1 MILLG
6 LGSNLESSFG
16 DRFKNLE
23 LAIKYLSEK
32 DVQIIKKSSFY
43 ETPSYPDKKK
53 PKYINMVISV
63 NTELNPVELAS
74 VIISVEEKLE
84 RKRKK
89 KNDPRTCD
97 IDILDFNN
105 KIIKFTFNNLFFYV
119 PHRKLS
125 VRNFVLFPIKEL
137 SPSWIHPETKE
148 DIDKLINNINDDDK
162 KSILKVK
169 KY

>member
-6 LGSNLESSFG
+6 IGSNLQSSFG

-23 LAIKYLSEK
+23 LAMKYINQSK
-32 DVQIIKKSSFY
+32 IHIISKSSFY
-43 ETPSYPDKKK
+43 QTPSYPDKSK
-53 PKYINMVISV
+53 PKYINMVISIE
-63 NTELNPVELAS
+63 TKLNPVELAS

-84 RKRKK
+84 RKRSK

-105 KIIKFTFNNLFFYV
+105 QVIKFYFNNLTFYV
-119 PHRKLS
+119 PHKKLT

-137 SPSWIHPETKE
+137 LPTWKHPETKE
-148 DIDKLINNINDDDK
+148 DIDKLINNINDEDK
-162 KSILKVK
+162 KSILKVN